1 MIRDYKCI
9 YNSGTEDIPQDTQLD
24 FPDVHLK
31 AMPMAKLS
39 VEIKQNNNA
48 VACTLPFCHT
58 AEADALGAAINYG
71 DKNNGP
77 RVREYVCSTIDD
89 LLALDKIDY
98 YKGRMK
104 EILSACTILKQSG
117 EKVIFQV
124 TGPFTLLGSL
134 IDMTKIFRF
143 LRKEPEKMKAVFDK
157 TADIII
163 ETMNAAQK
171 AGADIISYADPVAGV
186 NIIGPKL
193 AEQIAE
199 EFTLPM
205 LIKADKILDKNII
218 IHLCPKTAYSLID
231 TKLAN
236 EDTVICSKTGDY
248 IEKCLANKGKIR
260 FTGHK
265 CIKSNGDGGNNLQYL
280 TLKKR

>member
-1 MIRDYKCI
+1 MIRDYNCI

-24 FPDVHLK
+24 FPEVHLR
-31 AMPMAKLS
+31 AEPMAKLS

-48 VACTLPFCHT
+48 AACTLPFCHT

-98 YKGRMK
+98 SIGRMK
-104 EILSACTILKQSG
+104 EILSACVILKQSG
-117 EKVIFQV
+117 ENVIFQV

-163 ETMNAAQK
+163 ETMDAAQK
-171 AGADIISYADPVAGV
+171 AGADIISYADPAGGV

-193 AEQIAE
+193 AEQIAYD
-199 EFTLPM
+199 FTLPM
-205 LIKADKILDKNII
+205 LEKADEELAKNVII
-218 IHLCPKTAYSLID
+218 YLCPKTAYSLID
-231 TKLAN
+231 TNLAQT
-236 EDTVICSKTGDY
+236 EVIECEQSASY
-248 IEKCLANKGKIR
+248 MEKCLANKGKIR
-260 FTGHK
+260 FTGYK
-265 CIKSNGDGGNNLQYL
+265 CLKSKGNGGNNLQYL
-280 TLKKR
+280 TLKQR

>member
-1 MIRDYKCI
+1 MIRDYKCV
-9 YNSGTEDIPQDTQLD
+9 YNDGTEDIPKETQLD

-31 AMPMAKLS
+31 ADLMTKLA
-39 VEIKQNNNA
+39 VEIKQNNKA
-48 VACTLPFCHT
+48 EVCILPFCHT
-58 AEADALGAAINYG
+58 AEADALGAVINYG

-77 RVREYVCSTIDD
+77 RIREYACGTVDD
-89 LLALDKIDY
+89 LLGLSKINY
-98 YKGRMK
+98 STGRMG
-104 EILSACTILKQSG
+104 EIMSACKMLKEQG
-117 EKVIFQV
+117 ETVVFQV

-134 IDMTKIFRF
+134 IDMAKIFRF
-143 LRKEPEKMKAVFDK
+143 LRKEPEKMKDVFDK

-163 ETMNAAQK
+163 DTMEAAQK
-171 AGADIISYADPVAGV
+171 AGADIISYADPAGGV

-199 EFTLPM
+199 QFTLPM
-205 LIKADKILDKNII
+205 LEKADEILDKNIV
-218 IHLCPKTAYSLID
+218 IHLCPKTAFSLID
-231 TKLAN
+231 TNLAQT
-236 EDTVICSKTGDY
+236 EIIECEKKAGY
-248 IEKCLANKGKIR
+248 MEKCLANKGKIR